1 MKQDMK
7 NEIPTPIVERAAR
20 SEKLPPKALR
30 LDARQA
36 AKYIPMNPRTLK
48 EYRQQRRIPY
58 YRIGHRTIV
67 FDVRDLDAFIAKRR
81 VEALNV

>member
-1 MKQDMK
+1 M
-7 NEIPTPIVERAAR
+7 
-20 SEKLPPKALR
+20 EKTKANPPPKALR

-36 AKYIPMNPRTLK
+36 SEYIPMNPRTLK

-58 YRIGHRTIV
+58 YRIGHRTVV

-81 VEALNV
+81 VEALG